1 MGRGQGRSRVGR
13 RRGAMG
19 RTRGQKSGWDGQR
32 HSVLERLESQKM
44 KEGLLR
50 GG

>member
-1 MGRGQGRSRVGR
+1 MGRGRGKGRVGR

-19 RTRGQKSGWDGQR
+19 RTRGWDGQR
-32 HSVLERLESQKM
+32 CSVLERLESQKM